1 MGEIDSGDSLLEVRG
16 LSKSF
21 SGIKALDGVSFELK
35 KGEVHAL
42 MGENGAGKSTF
53 MKILAG
59 LQPPD
64 AGEIW
69 LEGIPFT
76 PKNARSALK
85 NGISLIQQE
94 LLFVPELTVAENL
107 FLGKEVTGLGGK
119 WINADETNRQAT
131 LWLKK
136 VGLAVSPKA
145 RMKTLSI
152 AELQLVEIA
161 KAISN
166 NASVLMMDEPTSA
179 LSENEVARLFE
190 IIRELKSKGVG
201 IIYISHKM
209 DEILQ
214 IADTVTVFRDG
225 RYIDSRPAGTLDRD
239 TLISLM
245 VGRKLSDLFPS
256 GSTEK
261 GAAIY
266 EVSGLTRRG
275 SFENVSFDLHAG
287 EILGIA
293 GLVGAGRTELAR
305 VLFGLDQADR
315 GTVKLHGAPL
325 LPDSPAT
332 AIRKGI
338 GYVSEDR
345 KLLGLVTGMSVL
357 QNITL
362 SSLKKHAS
370 YGWIRS
376 GSEQNAAESFVRR
389 LRIKCSSLSQK
400 TETLSGGNQQKVAI
414 AKVLLAKPKIII
426 LDEPTRGIDIGA
438 KAEIYQLIRQL
449 ASEGLGILLI
459 SSELPEITGLCDRVL
474 VLSEGKQTALL
485 TNGEASQEKIMY
497 YAVPGV
503 RDEG

>member
-64 AGEIW
+64 AGKIW
-69 LEGIPFT
+69 LEGTPFT

-107 FLGKEVTGLGGK
+107 FLGKEVTGFGGK
-119 WINADETNRQAT
+119 WINADETNRQAA

-136 VGLAVSPKA
+136 VGLAISPKA

-166 NASVLMMDEPTSA
+166 NARVLMMDEPTSA
-179 LSENEVARLFE
+179 LSENEVARLFG
-190 IIRELKSKGVG
+190 IIRELKSKGAG

-225 RYIDSRPAGTLDRD
+225 RYIDSRPAGKLDRD

-275 SFENVSFDLHAG
+275 GFENVSFDLHAG

-315 GTVKLHGAPL
+315 GTVKLHGVPL

-459 SSELPEITGLCDRVL
+459 SSELPEIIGLCDRVL

-485 TNGEASQEKIMY
+485 TNGEANQEKIMY

-503 RDEG
+503 RGER